1 MGPKR
6 TAGGA
11 SVFQTKSFNP
21 SSFSAR
27 SWRLSD
33 VVDSAITVYNVVRT
47 YVTTIMKR
55 TAIRAGKRTI
65 TITEGATR

>member
-1 MGPKR
+1 M
-6 TAGGA
+6 
-11 SVFQTKSFNP
+11 FQTKSFNP

-47 YVTTIMKR
+47 YVTTSMKR
-55 TAIRAGKRTI
+55 TARTVGKRTV
-65 TITEGATR
+65 TITEGVIK

>member
-1 MGPKR
+1 M
-6 TAGGA
+6 
-11 SVFQTKSFNP
+11 FQTKSFNP

-47 YVTTIMKR
+47 YVTTSMKR
-55 TAIRAGKRTI
+55 TAIRAGKRVI
-65 TITEGATR
+65 TITEGVTR